1 MFRKPVTR
9 LAQKLSSA
17 PHKEAVFKSL
27 SSLLT
32 RMYGNKKSDSIIP
45 LDLEKSRFIIFS
57 DQHRGT
63 RDLADDFRLA
73 EKNYLSALDHYYG
86 QGYTLVC
93 LGDCE
98 ELWENEPKPLMKC
111 NEAVFRREA
120 DFLNDGRYH
129 RMFGNHD
136 LEWNYEFPRNLFLK
150 PLFGDKLKVCEA
162 LILQTVHNTE
172 TYSIFLTHGHQGDKR
187 SDGNMFSKWIVAAI
201 WTPIQRFLEIN
212 IDTVSDSIELVDKHN
227 IIMYQWSATQKNLV
241 FISGHT
247 HKPVFASLDHVER
260 LTLQIESAKE
270 AQDAERAALLEQE
283 LQKRKAEYA
292 GKQFI
297 KTMVVPSYF
306 NTGCCCFFDGDIT
319 GIEIAEGEI
328 RLIKWEEIEGVPKRK
343 VLEYAPLT
351 YIFDRLNTEQ
361 NAPNNSGSTRVQN
374 VNGQS

>member
-17 PHKEAVFKSL
+17 PRKEAVFKSL
-27 SSLLT
+27 SSLLD
-32 RMYGNKKSDSIIP
+32 RMYTNKKNDSIIP
-45 LDLEKSRFIIFS
+45 LDLENSRFIIFS

-73 EKNYLSALDHYYG
+73 EKNYMAALDHYLA

-98 ELWENEPKPLMKC
+98 ELWENEPKPLMKF
-111 NEAVFRREA
+111 NEAVFRKEA
-120 DFLNDGRYH
+120 QFLQDRRYY

-136 LEWNYEFPRNLFLK
+136 LEWKYDFPRNLFLK
-150 PLFGDKLKVCEA
+150 PLLGDQLKVCEG
-162 LILQTVHNTE
+162 LIMQTMHNNE
-172 TYSIFLTHGHQGDKR
+172 VYSVFLTHGHQGDKR
-187 SDGNMFSKWIVAAI
+187 SDGNGFSKWIVAAI

-212 IDTVSDSIELVDKHN
+212 IDTVSDSIELIDKHN
-227 IIMYQWSATQKNLV
+227 IIMYQWSATQKNLI

-260 LTLQIESAKE
+260 LTSQIEKAKE
-270 AQDAERAALLEQE
+270 AQDAALAARLQAE
-283 LQKRKAEYA
+283 LDKRKAEYA

-328 RLIKWEEIEGVPKRK
+328 RLIKWEEKENVPTRR
-343 VLEYAPLT
+343 VLEYAPLS
-351 YIFDRLNTEQ
+351 YIFDQLRTQ
-361 NAPNNSGSTRVQN
+361 Q
-374 VNGQS
+374 